1 MPQDIYLL
9 DDTILN
15 NLVFDF
21 NKSDI
26 KDEINEIIKKVNLY
40 DLINKLP
47 NKYNEILGEK
57 AKNFSGGQIKRFG
70 LARCLVKKRPILIL
84 DEPTAGLDKE
94 NTDSL
99 IKLIK
104 NISTDTT
111 VVVVNHNN
119 DFEKVSDNVLNLNNQ
134 NKT

>member
-1 MPQDIYLL
+1 MPLDIYLL

-47 NKYNEILGEK
+47 NKYNEIWEK
-57 AKNFSGGQIKRFG
+57 GKIF
-70 LARCLVKKRPILIL
+70 LVVK
-84 DEPTAGLDKE
+84 
-94 NTDSL
+94 
-99 IKLIK
+99 
-104 NISTDTT
+104 
-111 VVVVNHNN
+111 
-119 DFEKVSDNVLNLNNQ
+119 
-134 NKT
+134 